1 MSIILQ
7 FKFGAEYDN
16 PYKTAEDYPRFR
28 SNMAKYISS
37 RIEHCN
43 GLIPNPDHTYR
54 ITLEVVP
61 NANEVQSKKNKRV

>member
-1 MSIILQ
+1 MSIIID

-28 SNMAKYISS
+28 ENMSKYIAS
-37 RIEHCN
+37 RIAHCE

-61 NANEVQSKKNKRV
+61 NADKVQGKKNKGV